1 MGKFVSYFAIL
12 VAIDLM
18 FLVTGQLALN
28 SNLSLIVGALIDPS
42 NIDISSLFIN
52 IFIAGGLALVAL
64 GAAVLVGIVSRTEN
78 LIYVGIA
85 ITLANLLIGDFI
97 TIFNNLRAY
106 NPVLAIMVMSP
117 LMILFVIIML
127 EWARGK
133 D

>member
-1 MGKFVSYFAIL
+1 MGKFVNYFAIL

-18 FLVTGQLALN
+18 FLVTGQLALD
-28 SNLSLIVGALIDPS
+28 SNLSLIIGALIDPA

-52 IFIAGGLALVAL
+52 IFIAGGLATVAL
-64 GAAVLVGIVSRTEN
+64 GAAVLVGVITRTEN
-78 LIYVGIA
+78 LIYVGVA
-85 ITLANLLIGDFI
+85 ITLANLLIGDFV
-97 TIFNNLRAY
+97 TIFNNLKDL

-117 LMILFVIIML
+117 IMILFAIIML